1 MPKVAPYHTITP
13 EQDEPGHRNVY
24 HDHDD
29 CPDGRRIKAENKRSG
44 TAGRPGCDACT
55 ELG

>member
-44 TAGRPGCDACT
+44 TAGRPRCDACT